1 MANDDNIQ
9 NRFPSDKNT
18 RQVMARKAIDGN
30 ALRVAAQAQAEAD
43 AANPVTMNASLLDIV
58 TAFEPMIRAR
68 KDAKW
73 TDAEICAWLAE
84 LGYEIDRQTL
94 RAYRSQLGILAR
106 EPARKGSANTITRAS
121 IPSSAN
127 SQSPSQTAINM
138 LDASSTDTPQAV
150 RPMTKVAPGKAIT
163 ADDLDDGV

>member
-1 MANDDNIQ
+1 MANHDNIQ
-9 NRFPSDKNT
+9 NRFTSDKNT
-18 RQVMARKAIDGN
+18 SQVMLRKVFDGN

-94 RAYRSQLGILAR
+94 RAYRSQLGILVR
-106 EPARKGSANTITRAS
+106 EPARKGSANASTRAL
-121 IPSSAN
+121 IPASAN
-127 SQSPSQTAINM
+127 CQSSSQTAINM
-138 LDASSTDTPQAV
+138 LDESSTDAPQVTRHVA
-150 RPMTKVAPGKAIT
+150 KVSPRTAIT
-163 ADDLDDGV
+163 TDDLDDGV